1 MFPSI
6 RRRWPLRALL
16 FAGGLAAVAGTCDG
30 GGGPSSPPPA
40 DAQNPCAAAALEA
53 GDAVQ
58 TRRNAAQTAAKQ
70 AAVDSSGHYR
80 HLTEIW
86 NHRSAQAARTSIEA
100 LDARVGPTAVTRDVG
115 EIAVLQDEGDL
126 MLPVNAFDLRGIGL
140 QFTRNTS
147 GGYDVRRID
156 GTFRS
161 TLGTSL
167 TLGDD
172 DSTRKDVPFAFP
184 FFAAQQTIAFINADG
199 NITFEN
205 EDRASTERD
214 LARLLTGPPRIAPFF
229 ADLDPTTS
237 GGRVFVHAAADQY
250 TVTWCDV
257 RSFEVRSA

>member
-115 EIAVLQDEGDL
+115 EIAVIQDNGDL
-126 MLPVNAFDLRGIGL
+126 MLPLNPFDLRGTGL
-140 QFTRNTS
+140 RFTRQRRRLH
-147 GGYDVRRID
+147 VR
-156 GTFRS
+156 GSTARS
-161 TLGTSL
+161 APRSATADARRRRQRRRRTI
-167 TLGDD
+167 
-172 DSTRKDVPFAFP
+172 PFAFQ
-184 FFAAQQTIAFINADG
+184 FYGTAQTVAFVNSDG
-199 NITFEN
+199 NITFEE
-205 EDRASTERD
+205 EDAASTERN
-214 LARLLTGPPRIAPFF
+214 LGRLVTGPPRIAPV
-229 ADLDPTTS
+229 LRRPRS
-237 GGRVFVHAAADQY
+237 HRQGGSVFVQCRRRSVHGDL
-250 TVTWCDV
+250 V
-257 RSFEVRSA
+257 RCPRLRLDRA

>member
-1 MFPSI
+1 MFPSNGRAGRSWPSARSSSRAAWRQWPALATAGADRP
-6 RRRWPLRALL
+6 RRQ
-16 FAGGLAAVAGTCDG
+16 
-30 GGGPSSPPPA
+30 PA

-58 TRRNAAQTAAKQ
+58 ALRNAAQTAAKQ
-70 AAVDSSGHYR
+70 AAIDSSGHYR

-86 NHRSAQAARTSIEA
+86 NHRSAQAARTSIGA
-100 LDARVGPTAVTRDVG
+100 VDARVGPIAVTRDVG

-161 TLGTSL
+161 TLGTRL

-229 ADLDPTTS
+229 ADLDPTIERRPGLRARRLRS
-237 GGRVFVHAAADQY
+237 VHRHL
-250 TVTWCDV
+250 V
-257 RSFEVRSA
+257 